1 MTRLL
6 AEIRGAFPC
15 CDEVLKVFATA
26 DGNHVPIRDLGNQ
39 LVGVQE
45 PEPALEGVSVVNDP
59 VVSLGSVVKRL
70 QFLFGQS
77 CGSLVQRSKER
88 VLARPDTSVDAL
100 EMQNDLRKGE
110 RFHETALA
118 AFGGFDPTCTQL
130 HLYAGFQF

>member
-1 MTRLL
+1 MTRLS
-6 AEIRGAFPC
+6 AEGRGAFPC

-26 DGNHVPIRDLGNQ
+26 DGNDVLILDPGNQ

-45 PEPALEGVSVVNDP
+45 PKPALEGVSVVNDP

-77 CGSLVQRSKER
+77 CGSLVQHSKER

-100 EMQNDLRKGE
+100 
-110 RFHETALA
+110 
-118 AFGGFDPTCTQL
+118 
-130 HLYAGFQF
+130 